1 MSTVFDNMGG
11 FISAEFILQNEL
23 LFFAPIGVNR
33 CRVDL
38 QNGKSWKL
46 LDAKHEG
53 ISLTVNASDT
63 DAGLLYDISGSIILK
78 KTSVYLD
85 ILRLNRSI
93 LIKYTDTDM
102 IEKIAGTD
110 EYPLQATLSPLTPTA
125 RSDFFGYE
133 LKFTGQQL
141 IEPPVIS
148 N

>member
-23 LFFAPIGVNR
+23 QFFAPIAINR
-33 CRVDL
+33 CHIELRND
-38 QNGKSWKL
+38 KSWKF

-63 DAGLLYDISGSIILK
+63 DAGLVYEITGSIILK
-78 KTSVYLD
+78 KTSEYLD
-85 ILRLNRSI
+85 IFRLNRSI
-93 LIKYTDTDM
+93 LIKYTNTDM
-102 IEKIAGTD
+102 VEKIAGTD
-110 EYPLQATLSPLTPTA
+110 EYPLQVTLSPLTPTV

-133 LKFTGQQL
+133 LKFTGKQL
-141 IEPPVIS
+141 IEPPVLS